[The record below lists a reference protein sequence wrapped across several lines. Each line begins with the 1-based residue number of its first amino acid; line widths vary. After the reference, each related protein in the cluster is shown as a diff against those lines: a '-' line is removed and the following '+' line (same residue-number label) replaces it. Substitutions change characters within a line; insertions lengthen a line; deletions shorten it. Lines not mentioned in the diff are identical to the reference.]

1 MARVVLTGGLAR
13 PLTGGKTEF
22 EVEAKNVRAVIR
34 ELDARYPGL
43 GRQLEN
49 EMSVAIDGQIHN
61 EPFLQPVAPESE
73 VCFVPRLR
81 GG

>member
-1 MARVVLTGGLAR
+1 MARVILTGGLTR
-13 PLTGGKTEF
+13 HLTGGKTEF
-22 EVEAKNVRAVIR
+22 EVDAKNVRALIR

-43 GRQLEN
+43 GPQLES
-49 EMSVAIDGQIHN
+49 EMSVAIDGEIHN
-61 EPFLQPVAPESE
+61 EPFLQPVAPASE